1 MNLSANLCAYRW
13 LTGRPCPLC
22 GMTHAFIA
30 IFQGHLAQAIHFNA
44 LCPLAFAMI
53 LTLFRPG
60 RTRDFLW
67 SSGPVAF
74 AVYGVVRLMA
84 WQ

>member
-1 MNLSANLCAYRW
+1 MNLCAYRW

-30 IFQGHLAQAIHFNA
+30 IFRGHFAQAMDFNP
-44 LCPLAFAMI
+44 LSPLAFVMM
-53 LTLFRPG
+53 LTLFRRG
-60 RTRDFLW
+60 RARDFIW
-67 SSGPVAF
+67 TVGPVAF
-74 AVYGVVRLMA
+74 AVYGVVRLMT